1 MDIPRQGVAQK
12 RRARFAVILV
22 LILGTASFATWR
34 VSKLEPAVPS
44 VEFSSLWPDVVK
56 RGAIVLDVKGIGTL
70 VPEEIVWIPATAQG
84 QVSKV
89 MRKSGE
95 KVNKDTVLAILTNP
109 DIDLEAN
116 DLEWQVKQAEANYAD
131 LRVRLQSQRYDLEA
145 SARRTETAMEQAELT
160 MSKKQQLFNMQL
172 EPELNLKDA
181 VANWKQAKN
190 TYEALRVYGWKPE
203 QARSVLPLATKTE
216 LVMTANPREWR
227 HVFALRCDKSA
238 HPQMREVMVPLRDEF
253 ARRWPALFADV

>member
-95 KVNKDTVLAILTNP
+95 KVNKDTVLAIQ
-109 DIDLEAN
+109 IGRA
-116 DLEWQVKQAEANYAD
+116 
-131 LRVRLQSQRYDLEA
+131 
-145 SARRTETAMEQAELT
+145 
-160 MSKKQQLFNMQL
+160 
-172 EPELNLKDA
+172 
-181 VANWKQAKN
+181 
-190 TYEALRVYGWKPE
+190 
-203 QARSVLPLATKTE
+203 
-216 LVMTANPREWR
+216 
-227 HVFALRCDKSA
+227 HV
-238 HPQMREVMVPLRDEF
+238 
-253 ARRWPALFADV
+253 